1 MEPNLHAS
9 ISQAPKYITCK
20 KAMSKT
26 MSKTNLTTTS
36 LCALISGGFVVSG
49 SQCVV
54 AIESKGKQEC
64 QMIAVES
71 VTPEDPPE
79 QLLEKLSNSLSE
91 PSCNLTVTV
100 YGICGGLHGKPK

>member
-1 MEPNLHAS
+1 
-9 ISQAPKYITCK
+9 
-20 KAMSKT
+20 MSVKT
-26 MSKTNLTTTS
+26 STTTS
-36 LCALISGGFVVSG
+36 ELCALISGGFAVSG

-79 QLLEKLSNSLSE
+79 QLLEKLSDSISE
-91 PSCNLTVTV
+91 PSCNLTVSV
-100 YGICGGLHGKPK
+100 YGICGGLRGKPEPK